1 MKRILVAV
9 LAALGLALAQ
19 ALVVEV
25 EGSLEDVEARALKA
39 LEAAGLQ
46 VDRVLNL
53 GEQVRQVTGPG
64 FPEYRLLVLKPEKGS
79 VAAVSKNPIVV
90 AAIERLFRQ
99 RCEPSPA
106 REEAAIGAACAAA
119 IGLNLATQQEIAL
132 GLEAAARSKPD

>member
-79 VAAVSKNPIVV
+79 VAAVSKNPM
-90 AAIERLFRQ
+90 AAIVLPPPVFVTGEGERSPVGTFDPHLLFGTSASGSR
-99 RCEPSPA
+99 RPWEGSA
-106 REEAAIGAACAAA
+106 WCAVW
-119 IGLNLATQQEIAL
+119 
-132 GLEAAARSKPD
+132 PPP